1 MVLVKNRVKYFYYI
15 LSIKAAYCNPFCKRF
30 IRGSYFCKR
39 FIRGS
44 YIYYSKIFW
53 ASQADFDYFLIN
65 FSFLICVFAGAFAGF
80 FAPRWIAGTGRD
92 ISSFS
97 QIVAFCLMV

>member
-30 IRGSYFCKR
+30 IRGSY
-39 FIRGS
+39 
-44 YIYYSKIFW
+44 IYYSKIFW
-53 ASQADFDYFLIN
+53 ASQADFNYFLTN